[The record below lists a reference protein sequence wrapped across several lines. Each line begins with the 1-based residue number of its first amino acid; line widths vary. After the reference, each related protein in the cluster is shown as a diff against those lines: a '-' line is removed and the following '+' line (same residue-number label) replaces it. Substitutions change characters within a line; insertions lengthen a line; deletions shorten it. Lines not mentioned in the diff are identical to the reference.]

1 LSSFI
6 AKLGLISSQESAKSS
21 VTDDDARMFL
31 EHEEPKEQEG
41 AAEDDMDADDLVCD
55 ISV

>member
-1 LSSFI
+1 MSSFI